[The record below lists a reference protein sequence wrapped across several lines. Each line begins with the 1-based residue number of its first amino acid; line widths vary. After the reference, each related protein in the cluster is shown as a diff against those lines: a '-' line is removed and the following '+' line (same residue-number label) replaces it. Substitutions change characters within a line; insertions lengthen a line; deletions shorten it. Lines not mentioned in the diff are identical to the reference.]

1 MIKEITLPKISENVD
16 SGQVIDVLV
25 EVGDSV
31 DTEQSLV
38 ELETDKATFELPS
51 PVRGKV
57 QEIDIHKG
65 DEIKT
70 GQTIMKIDTEQET

>member
-25 EVGDSV
+25 QVGDEV

-57 QEIDIHKG
+57 QEIEIRKG
-65 DEIKT
+65 DEVKT

>member
-16 SGQVIDVLV
+16 SGQVVDVLV
-25 EVGDSV
+25 QVGDSV
-31 DTEQSLV
+31 DNEQSLV

-51 PVRGKV
+51 PVSGKV

-65 DEIKT
+65 DEVKT
-70 GQTIMKIDTEQET
+70 GQTIMKIETEQET

>member
-16 SGQVIDVLV
+16 TGEVVDVLV
-25 EVGDSV
+25 NVGDSV

-51 PVRGKV
+51 PVKGKIT
-57 QEIDIHKG
+57 EIDIHKG
-65 DEIKT
+65 DEVKT
-70 GQTIMKIDTEQET
+70 GQTIMKIDTEQEP

>member
-1 MIKEITLPKISENVD
+1 MIKEVVLPKISENVD

-31 DTEQSLV
+31 ETDQSLI

-51 PVRGKV
+51 PVKGKIS
-57 QEIDIHKG
+57 EIEINKG
-65 DEIKT
+65 DEVKT
-70 GQTIMKIDTEQET
+70 GQTILKIDTEQDE